1 MVSRHAERG
10 HVMTKVALVTGA
22 TRGIGLS
29 IATRLAA
36 DGMGVVV
43 AATRQGA
50 CQDVANQLTAQW
62 GVPAV
67 GIAFDAGDAASV
79 AHLAKEA
86 VAQMGRV
93 DVLVNNAGIARD
105 NLLLRMTDEE
115 WDAVVSV
122 NLTSSF
128 WLTRALIRV
137 MMKQKGGV
145 IVNVSSVIGVSGNAG
160 QANYAASKAGLIGL
174 TKSIAKEYGAK
185 GIRCNAVAPGFIS
198 TDMTHAL
205 PNEQLDTI
213 INGVSLKRLGTV
225 EDVSGVVSFL
235 ASDSSSYMTG
245 QVLCV
250 DGGMPM

>member
-1 MVSRHAERG
+1 
-10 HVMTKVALVTGA
+10 MTKVALVTGA
-22 TRGIGLS
+22 TRGIGLG
-29 IATRLAA
+29 IAERLASE
-36 DGMGVVV
+36 GMGVIV
-43 AATRQGA
+43 AATKQAA
-50 CQDVANQLTAQW
+50 CQDVAHRITTQW
-62 GVPAV
+62 GIPAI
-67 GIAFDAGDAASV
+67 GLGFDAGDAASV
-79 AHLAKEA
+79 AQLAKDA

-115 WDAVVSV
+115 WDAVLSV
-122 NLTSSF
+122 NLTASF

-137 MMKQKGGV
+137 MMKQKSGV
-145 IVNVSSVIGVSGNAG
+145 IINVSSVIGVSGNAG

-185 GIRCNAVAPGFIS
+185 GIRCNAVAPGFIT

-205 PNEQLDTI
+205 PNDQLDTI
-213 INGVSLKRLGTV
+213 IKGVSLKRLGTV
-225 EDVSGVVSFL
+225 EDVSSVVSFL
-235 ASDSSSYMTG
+235 ASDSSSYITG